1 MELTSTDQIDES
13 DLPGKRL
20 APRAL
25 ATMAIIGMLLW
36 LGAVVYLAYMPPWM
50 GLGFEP
56 SQDGNKVIVK
66 YVDSDGPAYN
76 ILKKGDQIESI
87 SSASD
92 EINLVLSPDDIIL
105 EPDSVSR
112 YETYN
117 HFFENQSRWYD
128 LLQQESLR
136 FVLSDGSEQ
145 IVSAKSHRPVNQ
157 LPGLFWYQ
165 VLCGVI
171 TFVAGVSV
179 WATRGGDRILFYYGL
194 TGLGLLLASSSAAI
208 YSTRELALDA
218 TIFHRLSIINQFGSY
233 LFSGPFLAIL
243 WNYPKPLGKP
253 LFGNVLILFF
263 FLFWLAN
270 VFQIPE
276 TLDVGMRYPLIAGL
290 AILIVLSV
298 WQWLA
303 SPHDPLSRAIMNW
316 FLMAWLLSG
325 ILYVGLVIIPLL
337 FGLESFIDQSI
348 AWGILLLVYLGVTAG
363 ILKYQLFNVEKWV
376 VNFWLW
382 ILGGLLVVG
391 IDAFLVIVVDFG
403 TLLSLTTALA
413 LAGWIYFPVRQW
425 LWQKFQQLAGKTNYR
440 EFYTQATELLFD
452 FGSER
457 NVDEQWKTQLKAFF
471 QPISMGKVDVNIQ
484 KTNIEE
490 QGMKLYVPLIKS
502 ECGLILI
509 GAQNGRHLF
518 NNDDVRFVNSLK
530 ELFSM
535 AIKVDQAAQ
544 NGAIE
549 ERKRIA
555 RDLHDNVGAKLLSL
569 IYRSEGRGTQELA
582 RDSLK
587 ELRELI
593 HGLETKG
600 DTLDSILYFWFDEA
614 ERRCNEANIFLTWKE
629 NVGNNDFMLN
639 ARQLLNLKA
648 VFSELLS
655 NVIKHAKADALS
667 INTDIFMEAGIE
679 SEMEAGIHPA
689 NFLVITFSNNGNPF
703 LIEDTCSG
711 QGIHNIKQR
720 IIEINGEINWFFTK
734 DNENKNINKSIVKIP
749 LQGLK

>member
-1 MELTSTDQIDES
+1 MELSSTDQIDES
-13 DLPGKRL
+13 DLPVKKL

-25 ATMAIIGMLLW
+25 ATLAIIGMLLW
-36 LGAVVYLAYMPPWM
+36 LGVVVYLAYMPPWM

-66 YVDSDGPAYN
+66 YVDPSGPAYN
-76 ILKKGDQIESI
+76 ILKKGDQVKSI
-87 SSASD
+87 SNTSG

-117 HFFENQSRWYD
+117 LFFENQNRWYD
-128 LLQQESLR
+128 LLQQQSLR

-145 IVSAKSHRPVNQ
+145 IVSAKLHRPVNQ
-157 LPGLFWYQ
+157 LPWLFWFQ

-218 TIFHRLSIINQFGSY
+218 TIFYRLSMINQFGSY

-263 FLFWLAN
+263 LLFWLAN

-290 AILIVLSV
+290 AILIVLSI
-298 WQWLA
+298 WQWLV

-325 ILYVGLVIIPLL
+325 ILYVGLVTIPLL

-391 IDAFLVIVVDFG
+391 IDAFLIIVLDFG
-403 TLLSLTTALA
+403 NLLSLTTALA

-440 EFYTQATELLFD
+440 DFYTQATQLLFD
-452 FGSER
+452 FGSEH
-457 NVDEQWKTQLKAFF
+457 NVDEQWKIQLQAFF
-471 QPISMGKVDVNIQ
+471 QPISIQEVDINQQNIVV
-484 KTNIEE
+484 EE
-490 QGMKLYVPLIKS
+490 QGMKLYVPLIKN
-502 ECGLILI
+502 ELCLILI

-518 NNDDVRFVNSLK
+518 NNDDVRFVNSLQ
-530 ELFSM
+530 ELFNM
-535 AIKVDQAAQ
+535 AFKVEQAAQ

-569 IYRSEGRGTQELA
+569 IYRSEGRGTQDLA

-593 HGLETKG
+593 QGLEKKG
-600 DTLDSILYFWFDEA
+600 DTPRWACRAPAA
-614 ERRCNEANIFLTWKE
+614 EPPRRCNEAKIILTWKE
-629 NVGNNDFMLN
+629 NIGDNDFMLN
-639 ARQLLNLKA
+639 TRQLLNLKA

-655 NVIKHAKADALS
+655 NVIKHAKANTLS
-667 INTDIFMEAGIE
+667 INTDIITETDIE
-679 SEMEAGIHPA
+679 SDMEVDIHPTY
-689 NFLVITFSNNGNPF
+689 FLVITFSNNGNPF
-703 LIEDTCSG
+703 LIEDTSSG

-720 IIEINGEINWFFTK
+720 IIEINGEIDWLSTK
-734 DNENKNINKSIVKIP
+734 DNENNNINKSIVKIP
-749 LQGLK
+749 LQGH